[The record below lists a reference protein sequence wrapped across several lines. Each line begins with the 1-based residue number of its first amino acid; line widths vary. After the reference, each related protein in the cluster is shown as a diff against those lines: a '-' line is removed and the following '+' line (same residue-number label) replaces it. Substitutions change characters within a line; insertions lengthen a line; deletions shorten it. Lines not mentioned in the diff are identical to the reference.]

1 MKETYAPVSRISLIR
16 AIISTINKEDLEV
29 CQMNVKTAFLNGELE
44 EDVFMEIPDGVNN
57 PEGTRLTKVCKLKKS
72 LYGLKISPKKWNKKF
87 SEEARKLG
95 LENDLHD
102 PCLFTWRQ
110 KGKLI
115 MIVLY
120 VDDLLIASNDA
131 EKLKQVK
138 SHLSSVFQM
147 KDLGEPKNYLGIT
160 IQRNRQE
167 RNIVMHQAD
176 YTERVLEKFNMKECK
191 PQSTPM
197 VTRQVKNRNKKIKL
211 NTEDSETIEELKKVP
226 YREAIGSLMY
236 LANATRPDIAYA
248 VNYLARKQLEPTE
261 DDWNG
266 VKRIF
271 RYLRGT
277 TNFGIRFTSNSENL
291 EALTDSSF
299 RDCEN
304 STSTGGYI
312 IKLFGDVIAWRSHKQ
327 SCTTLS
333 NCQAEYLAMSDACQ
347 ELISLD
353 KSIRYIIGRTLFP
366 VTIWCDNRSARDCTK
381 RDGSHKLKTFDQS
394 LDNIQRDLMIREET
408 GTRKPMAESH
418 GDFIKQCIDEKKVKV
433 KWIPTKENLADIMI
447 KSLAEKEFN
456 FLREQITKMSLK
468 HPELN

>member
-1 MKETYAPVSRISLIR
+1 M
-16 AIISTINKEDLEV
+16 
-29 CQMNVKTAFLNGELE
+29 CQMDVKTAFLNGELE
-44 EDVFMEIPDGVNN
+44 EEVFMEIPDGVKN
-57 PEGTRLTKVCKLKKS
+57 PEDIRLTKVCKLKKS

-110 KGKLI
+110 KGKLA

-120 VDDLLIASNDA
+120 VDDILIASNDK
-131 EKLKQVK
+131 EKLKRIK
-138 SHLSSVFQM
+138 CHLSSVFQM
-147 KDLGEPKNYLGIT
+147 KDLGEPRNFLEMT
-160 IQRNRQE
+160 IQRNRKE
-167 RNIVMHQAD
+167 RKIVIHQAA
-176 YTERVLEKFNMKECK
+176 YTEKVLEKFNMKECK

-197 VTRQVKNRNKKIKL
+197 VTRQVKNRNNKVKL
-211 NTEDSETIEELKKVP
+211 HTEDPESINEIKKVP
-226 YREAIGSLMY
+226 YREAIESLMY
-236 LANATRPDIAYA
+236 LANATRPDIAFA

-261 DDWNG
+261 DDWND
-266 VKRIF
+266 VKRVF

-277 TNFGIRFTSNSENL
+277 TDLGIRFTSTSKHL

-333 NCQAEYLAMSDACQ
+333 TCQTEYLAMSDECQ

-353 KSIRYIIGRTLFP
+353 KSVRYIIGQTLFP
-366 VTIWCDNRSARDCTK
+366 VNVWCDNRSARDCTEM
-381 RDGSHKLKTFDQS
+381 DGSHKLKTFDQS
-394 LDNIQRDLMIREET
+394 LEDIQRDLKFREEA

-418 GDFIKQCIDEKKVKV
+418 GDFIKQCVDEKKVKV
-433 KWIPTKENLADIMI
+433 LWIATKENLADIMT
-447 KSLAEKEFN
+447 KPLAEKEFTY
-456 FLREQITKMSLK
+456 LRDQITNMRLNVMS
-468 HPELN
+468 